1 MLNHLD
7 IIHADNSYL
16 NTIVEFQKQMAYE
29 TEGIVLDEHIV
40 HAGVKHIFDHP
51 QTGYYLI
58 AKHKDEIIANL
69 LVLFEWSDW
78 RNGDILWIHS
88 VFVIPEYRGMG
99 VFKSMYQHVKKIVED
114 NKDYKGIR
122 LYVEKQNAKA
132 QKVYLAMGMTN
143 EHYELFEWLKDE

>member
-7 IIHADNSYL
+7 ILHADKSYL

-29 TEGIVLDEHIV
+29 TEGIVLEEQTV
-40 HAGVKHIFDHP
+40 YSGVKHIFDHP
-51 QTGYYLI
+51 QTGHYLI

-78 RNGDILWIHS
+78 RNGDVLWIHS
-88 VFVIPEYRGMG
+88 VFVKPEYRGMG
-99 VFKSMYQHVKKIVED
+99 VFKSMYQHVKKEVEER
-114 NKDYKGIR
+114 KDYKGIR
-122 LYVEKQNAKA
+122 LYVEKQNQKA
-132 QKVYLAMGMTN
+132 QKVYKAVGMSN